1 MQVSVTN
8 LFIERNLWDVT
19 ILSSSLEIVLAANK
33 NFNEQ
38 LLNGKPLMRNFKLI
52 LFYFISLHLCT
63 PSPTMCD
70 IH

>member
-19 ILSSSLEIVLAANK
+19 ILSSSLTTVLAANK

-38 LLNGKPLMRNFKLI
+38 LPRNTL
-52 LFYFISLHLCT
+52 S
-63 PSPTMCD
+63 
-70 IH
+70 

>member
-19 ILSSSLEIVLAANK
+19 ILSSSLTVLAANK

-38 LLNGKPLMRNFKLI
+38 LPRN
-52 LFYFISLHLCT
+52 T
-63 PSPTMCD
+63 
-70 IH
+70 

>member
-19 ILSSSLEIVLAANK
+19 ILSSSLTIVLGANK

-38 LLNGKPLMRNFKLI
+38 L
-52 LFYFISLHLCT
+52 
-63 PSPTMCD
+63 PTD
-70 IH
+70 TLS

>member
-19 ILSSSLEIVLAANK
+19 ILSSSLTIVLAANK

-38 LLNGKPLMRNFKLI
+38 L
-52 LFYFISLHLCT
+52 
-63 PSPTMCD
+63 PTD
-70 IH
+70 TLS

>member
-19 ILSSSLEIVLAANK
+19 ILSLSLTTVLNGNK

-38 LLNGKPLMRNFKLI
+38 LPRNTL
-52 LFYFISLHLCT
+52 S
-63 PSPTMCD
+63 
-70 IH
+70 